1 MTDDVNG
8 QTPIPE
14 TTDENVA
21 LPGASK
27 VWVDSSP
34 SLKQGNHWSSSII
47 WLSCLVFGGTL
58 LWAFTAKLDQTI
70 SVRGRLQPSGS
81 VREVNSPSGGVVSK
95 VYVREAEIVRVGDKL
110 FDVEAKGLSSRRQ
123 AIIDTLL
130 ILRLQS
136 DSLQAIMRH
145 ADRPTRFVV
154 LPPLPA
160 VRDPALLSRLLV
172 ARQQSDQLSSRLAQ
186 ISARL
191 SSKNQTAT
199 LLQQITDD
207 LKPLY
212 RSGGMSRN
220 QYLTQLNSLQEAKA
234 EVLTLHEER
243 TKVLAEAAAQLNDL
257 NRQTINL
264 QAELVGLRE
273 TISYR
278 TVKAPIDDLKLS
290 RSTVINAS
298 LPVLKIVPSNRLEAA
313 VQIPDS
319 DVGFVSIGMPASIS
333 VDSFPSGE
341 FGYLYGKV
349 VSLGSDALKPDAL
362 NQAYRFPATVSL
374 DKQRVESGGK
384 PLNLQS
390 GMSVTA
396 NIKLRS
402 RPVITIV
409 SDMFTKQLEGVKR
422 FR

>member
-1 MTDDVNG
+1 
-8 QTPIPE
+8 
-14 TTDENVA
+14 
-21 LPGASK
+21 
-27 VWVDSSP
+27 
-34 SLKQGNHWSSSII
+34 
-47 WLSCLVFGGTL
+47 
-58 LWAFTAKLDQTI
+58 
-70 SVRGRLQPSGS
+70 
-81 VREVNSPSGGVVSK
+81 
-95 VYVREAEIVRVGDKL
+95 
-110 FDVEAKGLSSRRQ
+110 
-123 AIIDTLL
+123 
-130 ILRLQS
+130 
-136 DSLQAIMRH
+136 
-145 ADRPTRFVV
+145 
-154 LPPLPA
+154 
-160 VRDPALLSRLLV
+160 
-172 ARQQSDQLSSRLAQ
+172 
-186 ISARL
+186 
-191 SSKNQTAT
+191 
-199 LLQQITDD
+199 
-207 LKPLY
+207 
-212 RSGGMSRN
+212 MSRN

-257 NRQTINL
+257 NRQAINL

-278 TVKAPIDDLKLS
+278 TVKAPIDGQIFDLKLS

-298 LPVLKIVPSNRLEAA
+298 LPVLKIVPSNRLEAS